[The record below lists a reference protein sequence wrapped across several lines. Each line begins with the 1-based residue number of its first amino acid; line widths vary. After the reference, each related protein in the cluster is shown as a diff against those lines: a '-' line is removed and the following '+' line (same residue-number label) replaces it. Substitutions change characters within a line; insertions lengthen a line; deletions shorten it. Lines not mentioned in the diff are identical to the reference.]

1 MLCLVLVF
9 LSFLCSTTQNQLDKV
24 ALSSMTVLENT
35 KVHIMFAW
43 NCRNCLMLSL
53 ISVCFYL

>member
-9 LSFLCSTTQNQLDKV
+9 LSFLCSTTQNQLDNV

-35 KVHIMFAW
+35 KVHMMFTAET
-43 NCRNCLMLSL
+43 
-53 ISVCFYL
+53 V